1 MTINGAI
8 HQLRMTLFRIDEAC
22 ENLQN
27 AAEALKLGNQKG
39 RGEMFEMKGEE
50 LQIIRKRIAN
60 DLHVLEEQAVIEL
73 LKGKP

>member
-1 MTINGAI
+1 MTLNGAI
-8 HQLRMTLFRIDEAC
+8 HQLRMALFRIDEAR

-27 AAEALKLGNQKG
+27 AADALRLGKQDG
-39 RGEMFEMKGEE
+39 RAEMLEMKGEE

-73 LKGKP
+73 LKVKP